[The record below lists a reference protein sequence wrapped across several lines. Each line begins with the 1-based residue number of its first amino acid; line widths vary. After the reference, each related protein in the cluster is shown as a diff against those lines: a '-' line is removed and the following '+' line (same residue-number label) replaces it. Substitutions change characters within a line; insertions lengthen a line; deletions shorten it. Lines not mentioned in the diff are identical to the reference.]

1 MKFKIEVAEVGDLGL
16 TGLTPRRE
24 EIDHHDLVVKLA
36 GCDRPAGEIDLV
48 DELGA
53 RQRSCW
59 CCIRRSEG
67 NVHKRQDYQA
77 YRNRNPPGLER
88 ARHSAV
94 DPLICFG
101 VQRTRQLRTD
111 ERNEHKR
118 HAHQEQGADRKG
130 ECLRLAQL
138 ILA

>member
-1 MKFKIEVAEVGDLGL
+1 MHRAVGVNVRLRREIVLMLEVERDADNLDAWRDIVKFKIQVAEVSDLGL

-53 RQRSCW
+53 RQRSCL
-59 CCIRRSEG
+59 CCIRWSEG

-94 DPLICFG
+94 DPLI
-101 VQRTRQLRTD
+101 
-111 ERNEHKR
+111 
-118 HAHQEQGADRKG
+118 
-130 ECLRLAQL
+130 
-138 ILA
+138 